1 MMDGQLLVTMFS
13 VVFIVCGVVALL
25 IGSLG
30 LLRLPDVYC
39 RIHAV
44 GMIDTAGA
52 GFIILGMVIHE
63 GFTLVTMKLV
73 LIGVFMFFTSPI
85 ATHAV
90 AQVAFKSGV
99 VPVGR
104 NLTRAAG
111 TKNPKTDAI
120 SKNGLQNLLAKPKQ
134 KAEARRDQ
142 YHDRHVSA

>member
-1 MMDGQLLVTMFS
+1 MMDGQTLITILSGF
-13 VVFIVCGVVALL
+13 FIACGVLALL

-52 GFIILGMVIHE
+52 SFIILGMIIHE
-63 GFTLVTMKLV
+63 GFTLVTVKLV
-73 LIGVFMFFTSPI
+73 LIGVFMFFTRPI

-90 AQVAFKSGV
+90 AQVAYKSGV

-104 NLTRAAG
+104 NLARNAGVETTKTSAAKSKG
-111 TKNPKTDAI
+111 TAKKTGKTKSTSRGA
-120 SKNGLQNLLAKPKQ
+120 S
-134 KAEARRDQ
+134 
-142 YHDRHVSA
+142 

>member
-1 MMDGQLLVTMFS
+1 MDGQLLVAMFS
-13 VVFIVCGVVALL
+13 GFLIVCGVVALL

-52 GFIILGMVIHE
+52 SFIILGLIIHE
-63 GFTLVTMKLV
+63 GFTLVSVKLV
-73 LIGVFMFFTSPI
+73 LIGVFLFFTSPI

-90 AQVAFKSGV
+90 AQVAHKSGV

-104 NLTRAAG
+104 NLARVAG
-111 TKNPKTDAI
+111 TKKVRASSETKKRVTK
-120 SKNGLQNLLAKPKQ
+120 SVRE
-134 KAEARRDQ
+134 AEAKSRGT
-142 YHDRHVSA
+142 S

>member
-1 MMDGQLLVTMFS
+1 MDGQMLVLIFS
-13 VVFIVCGVVALL
+13 GLFIACGVAALL

-52 GFIILGMVIHE
+52 GFIILGMIIHE
-63 GFTLVTMKLV
+63 GFTLVTVKLV
-73 LIGVFMFFTSPI
+73 LVGVFMFFTSPI

-90 AQVAFKSGV
+90 AQVAFKSKV

-104 NLTRAAG
+104 NLTGAAATKNAKTSAVG
-111 TKNPKTDAI
+111 TKRATKPAVETKT
-120 SKNGLQNLLAKPKQ
+120 KG
-134 KAEARRDQ
+134 R
-142 YHDRHVSA
+142 SAS

>member
-1 MMDGQLLVTMFS
+1 MMDGQILITILSGF
-13 VVFIVCGVVALL
+13 FIACGVVALL

-52 GFIILGMVIHE
+52 SFIILGMIIHE
-63 GFTLVTMKLV
+63 GFTLVTVKLV

-90 AQVAFKSGV
+90 AQVAYKSGV

-104 NLTRAAG
+104 NLARNAG
-111 TKNPKTDAI
+111 AKTTKTSVAKSKGTAKKTGKTKSTSRGA
-120 SKNGLQNLLAKPKQ
+120 S
-134 KAEARRDQ
+134 
-142 YHDRHVSA
+142 

>member
-1 MMDGQLLVTMFS
+1 MMDGQMLITILSGF
-13 VVFIVCGVVALL
+13 FIACGVLALL

-52 GFIILGMVIHE
+52 SFIILGMIIYE
-63 GFTLVTMKLV
+63 GFTLVTVKLV

-90 AQVAFKSGV
+90 AQVAYKSGV

-104 NLTRAAG
+104 NLARNVGAKTTKTSAAKSKG
-111 TKNPKTDAI
+111 TAKKTGKTK
-120 SKNGLQNLLAKPKQ
+120 STSRGT
-134 KAEARRDQ
+134 
-142 YHDRHVSA
+142 S

>member
-1 MMDGQLLVTMFS
+1 MMDGQMLITILSGF
-13 VVFIVCGVVALL
+13 FIACGVLALL

-52 GFIILGMVIHE
+52 SFIILGMIIHE
-63 GFTLVTMKLV
+63 GFTLVTVKLV

-90 AQVAFKSGV
+90 AQVAYKSGV

-104 NLTRAAG
+104 NLARNAG
-111 TKNPKTDAI
+111 ARTTKTSAVKSNVVAKKTCKTK
-120 SKNGLQNLLAKPKQ
+120 STSRGT
-134 KAEARRDQ
+134 
-142 YHDRHVSA
+142 S

>member
-1 MMDGQLLVTMFS
+1 M
-13 VVFIVCGVVALL
+13 ALL

-52 GFIILGMVIHE
+52 SFIILGMIIHE
-63 GFTLVTMKLV
+63 GFTLVTVKLV

-90 AQVAFKSGV
+90 AQVAYKSGV

-104 NLTRAAG
+104 NLTRNAG
-111 TKNPKTDAI
+111 AKNTKTSAVKSNGVAKKTGK
-120 SKNGLQNLLAKPKQ
+120 SKSKSRGA
-134 KAEARRDQ
+134 
-142 YHDRHVSA
+142 S

>member
-1 MMDGQLLVTMFS
+1 MDGQLLVTIFS
-13 VVFIVCGVVALL
+13 GFFIACGVVALL

-52 GFIILGMVIHE
+52 SFIILGMIIHE
-63 GFTLVTMKLV
+63 GFTLVSVKLV
-73 LIGVFMFFTSPI
+73 LIGVFLFFTSPI

-90 AQVAFKSGV
+90 AQVAHKSGV

-104 NLTRAAG
+104 NLARVAGIKNVRAG
-111 TKNPKTDAI
+111 PETKKRVTK
-120 SKNGLQNLLAKPKQ
+120 SVRKVKAKSRG
-134 KAEARRDQ
+134 A
-142 YHDRHVSA
+142 S

>member
-1 MMDGQLLVTMFS
+1 MMDGQTLITILSGF
-13 VVFIVCGVVALL
+13 FIACGVLALL

-52 GFIILGMVIHE
+52 SFIILGMIIHE
-63 GFTLVTMKLV
+63 GFTLVTVKLV

-90 AQVAFKSGV
+90 AQVAYKSGV

-104 NLTRAAG
+104 NLARYAGAKITKTSAAKSKG
-111 TKNPKTDAI
+111 TAKKTGKTKSTSRGA
-120 SKNGLQNLLAKPKQ
+120 S
-134 KAEARRDQ
+134 
-142 YHDRHVSA
+142 

>member
-1 MMDGQLLVTMFS
+1 MDGQLLVTMFS
-13 VVFIVCGVVALL
+13 GIFIVCGVVALL

-52 GFIILGMVIHE
+52 SFIILGMIIHE
-63 GFTLVTMKLV
+63 GFSLVSLKLV
-73 LIGVFMFFTSPI
+73 LIGIFLFFTSPI

-90 AQVAFKSGV
+90 AQVAYKSGV

-104 NLTRAAG
+104 NLAMVAGKKSVKASAATKKRG
-111 TKNPKTDAI
+111 TKSGGK
-120 SKNGLQNLLAKPKQ
+120 AKAKS
-134 KAEARRDQ
+134 RGT
-142 YHDRHVSA
+142 S

>member
-1 MMDGQLLVTMFS
+1 MDGQLLVTIFS
-13 VVFIVCGVVALL
+13 GFFIACGVVALL

-52 GFIILGMVIHE
+52 SFIILGMIIHE
-63 GFTLVTMKLV
+63 GFTLVSVKLV
-73 LIGVFMFFTSPI
+73 LIGVFLFFTSPI

-90 AQVAFKSGV
+90 AQVAYKSGV

-104 NLTRAAG
+104 NLARVAGIKNVRAG
-111 TKNPKTDAI
+111 PETKKRVTK
-120 SKNGLQNLLAKPKQ
+120 SVRKVKAKSRG
-134 KAEARRDQ
+134 A
-142 YHDRHVSA
+142 S